1 MSNHCFYKQLSE
13 TDYVRKPVNRAVNMS
28 KLLKWAKEHN
38 VDCSCVNIAQYDD
51 YGFGLEATKDIK
63 VGTLMLIII

>member
-1 MSNHCFYKQLSE
+1 
-13 TDYVRKPVNRAVNMS
+13 MS

-38 VDCSCVNIAQYDD
+38 VDCSYVTIAQYDD

-63 VGTLMLIII
+63 VGINV